1 MSDSLKWMLL
11 GLLSIVF
18 GVLALNFAALTSLS
32 VTLVVGA
39 MFVVAGIAQAV
50 AGFREKGGGARAWAI
65 GLGAVMALLGVSFL
79 VNPFA
84 GTISLSI
91 LVTAFIGASGVLR
104 LMHAREARG
113 TPTFWMMI
121 VTGLVSL
128 ALAAF
133 ILFNP
138 QVTLVLLGIVLG
150 VELIVNGAALIA
162 WGWHRRTRERRGDPH
177 GSDPRAV

>member
-121 VTGLVSL
+121 VTGLVSI
-128 ALAAF
+128 ALAVF
-133 ILFNP
+133 ILVNP

-162 WGWHRRTRERRGDPH
+162 WGWHCRSRERGDDPH
-177 GSDPRAV
+177 GTDPRAV